1 MSNTNVG
8 RIYIVMG
15 VSSTGKSSVG
25 DALAKRIGAKFIDGD
40 DLHPKANILKMSSG
54 QPLNDAD
61 RVPWLER
68 IRDAA
73 FSIEKKNEVAVIVC
87 SALKKKY
94 REQICDGNTGI
105 TFLHLYGDFE
115 LVKSRMQD
123 RKGHFMPVDLLK
135 SQFEALEVPKE
146 DEPNVINIDINNSF
160 EQVVESCISATK
172 MNSHNKLK
180 VFS

>member
-73 FSIEKKNEVAVIVC
+73 FSIEKKNEIAVIVC
-87 SALKKKY
+87 SALKKK
-94 REQICDGNTGI
+94 
-105 TFLHLYGDFE
+105 
-115 LVKSRMQD
+115 
-123 RKGHFMPVDLLK
+123 
-135 SQFEALEVPKE
+135 
-146 DEPNVINIDINNSF
+146 
-160 EQVVESCISATK
+160 
-172 MNSHNKLK
+172 
-180 VFS
+180 